1 MPSAHGTMAGVT
13 PPVAGR
19 RSSLMWLVPL
29 AVAVLVAVLWWT
41 GSQGPSGAGGDDR
54 GARATATARPSATA
68 YPSVLR
74 TPDSGLDTIA
84 ESALPHEARVTL
96 DLIRGGGPFPYE
108 QDDKTFQN
116 REGILPEQKRGYYRE
131 YTVETP
137 GSDDRGARR
146 IVSGTAGDRFWT
158 DDHYD
163 SFRQIKEGQ

>member
-1 MPSAHGTMAGVT
+1 
-13 PPVAGR
+13 
-19 RSSLMWLVPL
+19 MWLAPL
-29 AVAVLVAVLWWT
+29 AVAVLVALLWWT
-41 GSQGPSGAGGDDR
+41 GNNGTTDGGGDR
-54 GARATATARPSATA
+54 GARPTATAQPSPTA
-68 YPSVLR
+68 YPTVPE
-74 TPDSGLDTIA
+74 TPDSGLATIP
-84 ESALPHEARVTL
+84 ESALPAEARTTL
-96 DLIRGGGPFPYE
+96 DLIRIGGPFPYE

-158 DDHYD
+158 DDHYA